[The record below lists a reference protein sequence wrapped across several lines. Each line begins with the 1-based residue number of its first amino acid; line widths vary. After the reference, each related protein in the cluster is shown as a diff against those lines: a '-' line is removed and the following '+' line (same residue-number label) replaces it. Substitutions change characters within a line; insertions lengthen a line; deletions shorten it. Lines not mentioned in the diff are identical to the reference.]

1 MALTD
6 LHIKRAAPQLKDI
19 WLTDEKGLRLL
30 IKPNGSRYWRL
41 RYRFAGKQKTL
52 ALGIY
57 PDVSLKQAR
66 LDRDAAR
73 QLLFQNIDPSEVK
86 KEKKLQNSLHDLNL
100 FSVLAKEWWENQKGT
115 WTQDHSNRV
124 WIRLRDNSFD
134 LLDKKPIG
142 QIVPKDVI
150 AVTKKI
156 EKRDALDVAR
166 RVLQDVRRV
175 FRYGVQIG
183 RLKINPAIE
192 LQDVIKTR
200 KTKHRP
206 SMQNQ
211 ELGGFLVELAGYSE
225 KGRDLTRLATQML
238 VYTFVRS
245 GELRGARWSEFDFAN
260 QLWRVPE
267 TRMKMRTEHLVPL
280 SKQVLSILLQVQRI
294 TGEYELV
301 FPSER
306 NRNEPMSDNTM
317 RRAIHRLGY
326 DGNTAGKSKAV
337 PHGFRANA
345 SSILN
350 EKGFNPDAI
359 ERQLSHVE
367 RNGVRAAYLH
377 HARFM
382 DERQDMMQWWADYL
396 DDATQSS
403 K

>member
-57 PDVSLKQAR
+57 PDISLKQAR

-73 QLLFQNIDPSEVK
+73 QLLSKNIDPSEVK

-115 WTQDHSNRV
+115 WTPDHANRV

-200 KTKHRP
+200 KTQHRP

-211 ELGGFLVELAGYSE
+211 ELGSFLVELARYNE

-396 DDATQSS
+396 DDATKSAQ
-403 K
+403 